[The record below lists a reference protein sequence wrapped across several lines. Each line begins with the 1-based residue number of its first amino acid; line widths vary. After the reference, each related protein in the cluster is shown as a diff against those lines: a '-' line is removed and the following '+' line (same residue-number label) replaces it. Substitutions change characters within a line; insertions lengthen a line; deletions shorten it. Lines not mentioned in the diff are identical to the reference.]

1 MLRSQVSRLLMWVVA
16 PVVLSAQQPGS
27 SLDWYNLSDPPLAI
41 SGPGL
46 SMTGPIVST
55 YAGDALQGSILAI
68 GSQASGGGN
77 EQAQAWAWNGARWN
91 QVITQTMPPLLVEPH
106 LAYDAIARN
115 VVLCGRAANS
125 WDRPTWVFDGVNWTA
140 TGQQC
145 NWEYGSVMTT
155 SGGSGVLLFGTA
167 GDLALNNGSTYLWR
181 QGTWQYAGCNTN
193 PLTPLSAAATPCV
206 DPSGRYSPAIAW
218 QPDLGK
224 VFLFGGFGP
233 PSGSVFSLSDLWTW
247 DSVTG
252 WASVGPQGTPPPANG
267 PYGYKMVWDSANG
280 YFLVVGHAPDNGV
293 ASGST
298 ETRTFALKPDGSG
311 GWRWEELN
319 PTHRFAMS
327 DYSAQLSQ
335 WALADYLPGGYVM
348 ALGTASIYDVLEPWV
363 WATPA
368 NPLFNQP
375 PVVGAGADQ
384 EVACVTS
391 GSTPVTLHGQATDAT
406 PGSGLAFSWYIQPPS
421 GAGYTVWGIDPTVS
435 VPLGLTQA
443 VLTVTDG
450 FGLAA
455 SDATHARVTV
465 QVVGLDP
472 PLGPLVREGSA
483 VPLPDKAVQAGRT
496 LPFKLSMYCGGT
508 QLTAADV
515 APPTIVSVGFAGS
528 APEMSVVAST
538 TAQSGDIGLAFHS
551 SANGWIYNF
560 DTSRLG
566 SGAWRVTIQMPDGLR
581 YVAQFVLR

>member
-1 MLRSQVSRLLMWVVA
+1 MLRSQVTRLLMWVVA

-46 SMTGPIVST
+46 SITGPIASM
-55 YAGDALQGSILAI
+55 YAGDALQGAIVAI
-68 GSQASGGGN
+68 GSQTSGGGTG
-77 EQAQAWAWNGARWN
+77 QAQVWAWKGAQWSP
-91 QVITQTMPPLLVEPH
+91 VSSQTTPPLLVEPH
-106 LAYDAIARN
+106 LAYDAVAHN
-115 VVLCGRAANS
+115 VVLCGRAADS
-125 WDRPTWVFDGVNWTA
+125 SDRPTWVFDGTNWTA

-167 GDLALNNGSTYLWR
+167 GDLAFNNGSTYLWR
-181 QGTWQYAGCNTN
+181 QDAWQYVGCNTN
-193 PLTPLSAAATPCV
+193 PLAPLFAAATTCV

-233 PSGSVFSLSDLWTW
+233 PSGGAFSLSDLWTW
-247 DSVTG
+247 DHITG
-252 WASVGPQGTPPPANG
+252 WSPVAPLGTPPPANG
-267 PYGYKMVWDSANG
+267 PYGYKMVWDAADG

-298 ETRTFALKPDGSG
+298 DTRTFALKPDGSG

-319 PTHRFAMS
+319 PTHRFALS
-327 DYSAQLSQ
+327 DHFAQLSH

-375 PVVGAGADQ
+375 PVVDAGADQ

-391 GSTPVTLHGQATDAT
+391 SSTPVTLHGQATDET
-406 PGSGLAFSWYIQPPS
+406 PGSGLAFSWYFQPPS
-421 GAGYTVWGIDPTVS
+421 VPGYTVWGTDPTVS

-443 VLTVTDG
+443 VLTVSDG

-465 QVVGLDP
+465 QVVGFDP
-472 PLGPLVREGSA
+472 PLGPLVREGSS
-483 VPLPDKAVQAGRT
+483 VPKPDRAVQAGRT
-496 LPFKLSMYCGGT
+496 LPFKLSMYCAGT

-528 APEMSVVAST
+528 APEMSVVAPA
-538 TAQSGDIGLAFHS
+538 TAQPGDIGLAFHS
-551 SANGWIYNF
+551 SANGWTYNF

-566 SGAWRVTIQMPDGLR
+566 PGTWLVTIQMPDGLR